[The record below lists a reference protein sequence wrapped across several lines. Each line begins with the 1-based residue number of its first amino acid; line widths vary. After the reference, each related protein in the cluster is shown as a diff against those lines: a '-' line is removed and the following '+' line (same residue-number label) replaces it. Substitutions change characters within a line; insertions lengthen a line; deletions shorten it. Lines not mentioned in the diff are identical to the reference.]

1 MSTVIASLAL
11 VAIVGGAITY
21 IVKEKRKGTKCIGCP
36 VSSDC
41 TFNPMV
47 ASSSGNHHNLQIVG
61 ITNQAGEP
69 KCHCH

>member
-11 VAIVGGAITY
+11 VAIVGGALTY

-36 VSSDC
+36 VSADC
-41 TFNPMV
+41 TLNPNL
-47 ASSSGNHHNLQIVG
+47 AANPGKHHNLDIAD
-61 ITNQAGEP
+61 ITNPAGEQ